1 MSEALERVIAEQ
13 QAEIDALKKMTH
25 DQQKNIQTV
34 YTRHSE
40 LFETVGRYIDHR
52 LPDDKASVEY
62 QRYRDMRHESRMA
75 LMDIGWC
82 FGCYSF
88 SCECDHD

>member
-1 MSEALERVIAEQ
+1 MSAALERVIAEQ
-13 QAEIDALKKMTH
+13 QAEIDALKKMAN

-34 YTRHSE
+34 YTRHAE
-40 LFETVGRYIDHR
+40 LFETVGKFIERRIPNDKESFEYKRY
-52 LPDDKASVEY
+52 LE
-62 QRYRDMRHESRMA
+62 MRNESRMA